1 MKTLKREE
9 IYANQYTDL
18 EHLHSN
24 LEEFIENYYNR
35 RRLHSSLGYRS
46 PEEFEQKDRLANDT
60 AQFQSVTIEFSRNRR
75 KAFTGLLGTGIQV
88 PSPSPDP
95 FPG

>member
-1 MKTLKREE
+1 MTRISRNVE
-9 IYANQYTDL
+9 A
-18 EHLHSN
+18 
-24 LEEFIENYYNR
+24 FIENYYNR

-46 PEEFEQKDRLANDT
+46 PEEFEQKARHANDT
-60 AQFQSVTIEFSRNRR
+60 AQFQSVTIASSRNRR
-75 KAFTGLLGTGIQV
+75 KAFTGLLGTGIQK